1 MGFMADIYKE
11 SKQETVLFQGN
22 LTKIFECN
30 QGMILRNHAKKSAF
44 KQNVE
49 STLGIEDYMLP
60 NLGER
65 KENRKKKRAIVII

>member
-1 MGFMADIYKE
+1 
-11 SKQETVLFQGN
+11 
-22 LTKIFECN
+22 
-30 QGMILRNHAKKSAF
+30 MILRNHAKKSAF